1 MGCGVVGRP
10 PGCGGVSQF
19 RQRGDLRGGEG
30 GPVLPGDRASLL
42 PAPDGVDRHGEP
54 GAVDNR
60 LGPGGLDDV
69 FVRPHSQMMHDASQV
84 SKRQMHYG
92 RRYAAPMETPADR
105 LKAARQKAGY
115 ETAKSAAEAM
125 GATVSTYIQHESGVR
140 GYPAKTAAR
149 YAKFF
154 RVAPEWLLYGRG
166 PAEPIVAE
174 PTLQA
179 LPLVGQVRAGAW
191 LAIDESAQDDPVML
205 TAALDGRYPHA
216 RQWLREVVGDSMN
229 AKGIQSG
236 DLVHLAD
243 WAETGGE
250 LKTGQVIEVT
260 RYRDGGELREVTLK
274 EVEVN
279 PAGGFL
285 LWPRS
290 TNPKWKEPFVLN
302 GEDDSGVE
310 VRVTGLLLAAI
321 RRF

>member
-1 MGCGVVGRP
+1 
-10 PGCGGVSQF
+10 
-19 RQRGDLRGGEG
+19 
-30 GPVLPGDRASLL
+30 
-42 PAPDGVDRHGEP
+42 
-54 GAVDNR
+54 
-60 LGPGGLDDV
+60 
-69 FVRPHSQMMHDASQV
+69 MMHDASQIG
-84 SKRQMHYG
+84 KRQMHHVQ
-92 RRYAAPMETPADR
+92 RYAARMESPAER
-105 LKAARQKAGY
+105 LKAARLKAGY
-115 ETAKSAAEAM
+115 ETAKAAAEAM

-140 GYPAKTAAR
+140 GYPSKTAAR
-149 YAKFF
+149 YARYF

-166 PAEPIVAE
+166 SADPIVVNPE
-174 PTLQA
+174 LQA
-179 LPLVGQVRAGAW
+179 LPLIGQVRAGAW
-191 LAIDESAQDDPVML
+191 LALDDSAQDEPMML
-205 TAALDGRYPHA
+205 PAALDTRYPNA

-229 AKGIQSG
+229 AKGIHSG

-243 WAETGGE
+243 WAETGSE

-279 PAGGFL
+279 PARGFL